1 MPDIKSILAAAA
13 VPPEHRAVD
22 QLRIERAVREILLAV
37 CEDPDRDGLRETPMR
52 VARIDRK
59 STRLNSSH

>member
-37 CEDPDRDGLRETPMR
+37 GEDPDRDGLRETPMR
-52 VARIDRK
+52 VCDVFRDFRRAA
-59 STRLNSSH
+59 S